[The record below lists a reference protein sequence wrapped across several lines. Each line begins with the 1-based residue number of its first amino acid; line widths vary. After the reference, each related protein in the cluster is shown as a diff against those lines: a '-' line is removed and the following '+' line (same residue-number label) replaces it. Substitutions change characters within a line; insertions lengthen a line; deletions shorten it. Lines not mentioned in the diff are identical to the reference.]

1 MNSPRSIVFIDSKV
15 EDTQGLVASVAPG
28 GEVFLLHQ
36 QQDGISQVIE
46 ILTEYSGFADIHII
60 SEGDPG
66 YLHLGNSQLHLDN
79 LHCYANDLQHWAAV
93 LYSACRQGVSPIRVY
108 FHGYKAASGEMGKTF
123 AERLSQ
129 LMGAKV
135 ALATTQVNN
144 PKSQPAAEEATDS
157 FCTIPTLILT
167 FEASRGT
174 IRYWIGA
181 GEDKNW
187 SNPLNWLGNALPSP
201 QDEVVF
207 DGRCN
212 KDALLDICPRIK
224 SLTVTA
230 DYTGT
235 LSGWNKLIASENIF
249 IFGGTINVDLEVGGD
264 LRVENGTMNSYL
276 HVKGNLTID
285 SGTVTWYG
293 GKVLGDTNI
302 KGGTVSFCSNYD
314 SYYIFEG
321 NFTRSGGSVEG
332 MPIFGFYGNKCQSF
346 TPGKDGMILR
356 DLYNNFEL
364 IIDGEVT
371 ISGLLFNSGK
381 LTIMSKAVLDARL
394 TSCFSNSGTLIEKG
408 KILRSKEALT
418 KISADGNSVT
428 SNTANTANTASN
440 SSEILQNQQH
450 EKFNSKPNSINQVSL
465 KNLIVFNEV

>member
-1 MNSPRSIVFIDSKV
+1 MNSPRSIVFIDSGV
-15 EDTQGLVASVAPG
+15 EEMQGLVASVAPE
-28 GEVFLLHQ
+28 GEVFLVNQ

-46 ILTEYSGFADIHII
+46 ILTEYSAIANVHII
-60 SEGDPG
+60 SSGGPG
-66 YLHLGNSQLHLDN
+66 YLHLGSSQLHVDN

-93 LYSACRQGVSPIRVY
+93 LYSACLQGVSPVRVY
-108 FHGYKAASGEMGKTF
+108 FHGCNAALGEMGKAF

-135 ALATTQVNN
+135 ALATTC
-144 PKSQPAAEEATDS
+144 S
-157 FCTIPTLILT
+157 IPTLILT
-167 FEASRGT
+167 FEASSGT
-174 IRYWIGA
+174 VRYWIGA

-187 SNPLNWLGNALPSP
+187 SNPLNWLGNTLPSP

-212 KDALLDICPRIK
+212 KDVLLDICPRIK

-235 LSGWNKLIASENIF
+235 ISGWNKLIASKNIF

-264 LRVENGTMNSYL
+264 LKVENGTMNSYL

-321 NFTRSGGSVEG
+321 NFIRSGGSVEG
-332 MPIFGFYGNKCQSF
+332 MPIFGFYGNNCQSF
-346 TPGKDGMILR
+346 SPGKDGMILR
-356 DLYNNFEL
+356 DLYNNFDL

-371 ISGLLFNSGK
+371 ISGLLFNSGR
-381 LTIMSKAVLDARL
+381 LTVMSKAVLDARL

-408 KILRSKEALT
+408 KILRSTGALA
-418 KISADGNSVT
+418 KISADSNSVT
-428 SNTANTANTASN
+428 LNTASN
-440 SSEILQNQQH
+440 SSEILQNQQD
-450 EKFNSKPNSINQVSL
+450 EKFDRKPKSINQVSL
-465 KNLIVFNEV
+465 KNLTVFNEVF